1 MQCQLIFYCDLD
13 GVLTDFEKHLMRTVP
28 ASLPDD
34 SFWKNLPDFSSIDEL
49 RAHLDEDW
57 YKMTASLPQTF
68 WEYMPWM
75 HEGKSLWKYL
85 ESYPRIVLST
95 PASSRN
101 SRVGKQLWIQRELGS
116 DIPYIIQPHKERYV
130 KQNLCVPASIAKSR
144 LMKVLIDDLDK
155 NVDSWIAQGGIGILH
170 KSVETTLNKI
180 HELEA
185 SLSL

>member
-1 MQCQLIFYCDLD
+1 
-13 GVLTDFEKHLMRTVP
+13 
-28 ASLPDD
+28 
-34 SFWKNLPDFSSIDEL
+34 
-49 RAHLDEDW
+49 
-57 YKMTASLPQTF
+57 
-68 WEYMPWM
+68 MPWM
-75 HEGKSLWKYL
+75 EDGKSLWKYL
-85 ESYPRIVLST
+85 ESYPRIILST

-170 KSVETTLNKI
+170 KSV
-180 HELEA
+180 
-185 SLSL
+185 